1 MKQINCAILI
11 LALGTLLASV
21 PSCMEQIALFPRPNL
36 PEGEPDVI
44 AFVERVDVA
53 ARLLYL
59 RLPSGER
66 RSVAFTDQAQVFYR
80 GREFPITRLLSGDV
94 VAMQI
99 KQDSRGESYVDLI
112 RLQQDARSDR
122 GLREESTA
130 PPRIESLS
138 GTVQSVSQR
147 DDSFELNVQ
156 PNPVVVALSTNVRDA
171 DRERF
176 RTLHPGDRVRIEG
189 RFIGRDHFEMLS
201 FLNNE

>member
-1 MKQINCAILI
+1 MV
-11 LALGTLLASV
+11 LALGALLATV
-21 PSCMEQIALFPRPNL
+21 PGCMEEIALFPRPTL

-44 AFVERVDVA
+44 AIVDRVDVA

-59 RLPSGER
+59 RSPSGER
-66 RSVAFTDQAQVFYR
+66 RSVAFTDEAQVFYR

-99 KQDSRGESYVDLI
+99 KQDSRGESYVDLV
-112 RLQQDARSDR
+112 RLQQDVRSDR
-122 GLREESTA
+122 GLHEESTA

-138 GTVQSVSQR
+138 GTVQSVNQR

-156 PNPVVVALSTNVRDA
+156 PNPVVVALSGNLRDS

-176 RTLHPGDRVRIEG
+176 RTLRSGDRVRIEG
-189 RFIGRDHFEMLS
+189 RFIGRDRFEMLS
-201 FLNNE
+201 FLNDEY

>member
-66 RSVAFTDQAQVFYR
+66 RTAFTDQAQVFYR

-99 KQDSRGESYVDLI
+99 KQDSLGESYVDLI

-122 GLREESTA
+122 DYMKSPLPRHVLKACRE
-130 PPRIESLS
+130 
-138 GTVQSVSQR
+138 Q
-147 DDSFELNVQ
+147 
-156 PNPVVVALSTNVRDA
+156 
-171 DRERF
+171 
-176 RTLHPGDRVRIEG
+176 
-189 RFIGRDHFEMLS
+189 FIA
-201 FLNNE
+201 

>member
-1 MKQINCAILI
+1 MV
-11 LALGTLLASV
+11 LALGALLATV
-21 PSCMEQIALFPRPNL
+21 PGCMEEIALFPRPTL

-44 AFVERVDVA
+44 AIVDRVDVA

-59 RLPSGER
+59 RSPSGER
-66 RSVAFTDQAQVFYR
+66 RSVAFTDEAQVFYR

-156 PNPVVVALSTNVRDA
+156 PNPVVVALSANVRDA
-171 DRERF
+171 D
-176 RTLHPGDRVRIEG
+176 
-189 RFIGRDHFEMLS
+189 
-201 FLNNE
+201 